1 MSSRI
6 LLSLAAAALL
16 PSIASAHDGHGHYP
30 ATQLLHYL
38 TAPEHIVQ
46 TSLVVGALVAY
57 LLFQGVKWVKKARQ

>member
-6 LLSLAAAALL
+6 LLSLGAAALL
-16 PSIASAHDGHGHYP
+16 PTIASAHDGHGHYP

-57 LLFQGVKWVKKARQ
+57 LLFRSVKWAKKAR